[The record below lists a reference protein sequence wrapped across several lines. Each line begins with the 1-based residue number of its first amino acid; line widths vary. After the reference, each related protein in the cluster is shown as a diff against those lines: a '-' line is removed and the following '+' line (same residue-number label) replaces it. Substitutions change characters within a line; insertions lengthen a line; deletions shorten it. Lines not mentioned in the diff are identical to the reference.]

1 MPQLDTASQLNDFA
15 MFLSYT
21 PTWLFYQFCA
31 LPPYYNQIAF
41 FTGNQLGKTSVLCHE
56 KVMRVM
62 GSHPIPEKNFLYFE
76 CENGHTYGRPAPWP
90 GLHFFGLQDGQCFR
104 LSENKRSETRKVPFP
119 SDMTCSCGAK
129 LNIHNR
135 RANIY
140 RLCSE
145 NLPMEKEGSGAES
158 GEIKNRTYP
167 ELKKWLPPFL
177 IKKDI
182 SQRNPS
188 LKIADPNGG
197 CVFGE
202 GANAIQYPGHDIIFE
217 FVSYSQV
224 TQGTAGTQ
232 RLCVFCVAK
241 GQRVLMS
248 DGVWRNIEE
257 LIPGDELICETRG
270 GHGTRQRTNK
280 IKHIFGRGPKPV
292 YRVKCSK
299 GITLELTSDHKVMVP
314 STGKSQY
321 MPVSELKIGDKI
333 TCRMSDFDNDDT
345 IESWKMVLLAVVLGD
360 GCITDKQ
367 KSAKFTCKNGKLI
380 EEIEQQL
387 PDFISLR
394 KHVFKNGHSP
404 DYWIN
409 SNRNIGKNRN
419 EFKAF
424 LKQIGVW
431 GHCAGS
437 KYIPDEVFRQSNSSI
452 ALFLRFLFATDGW
465 ASNSIGYC
473 STSYRLAQDVFLL
486 LRRLKIRS
494 TIRVRTFENGWAT
507 QYHISVNNSKDIIRF
522 AEIVGIAGKL
532 EQLDVLVEKSKGRVI
547 GRSES
552 CSFENKNKTD
562 IFAPSDRNVRW
573 VQVRSIEPVGEKDVY
588 DISMETGGWD
598 KSSKTGKQ
606 IPVAR
611 SPRNNFLIQGGAV
624 ISNCDEEPPYTFYE
638 EQVPRLMA
646 ENGDFQL
653 GLTPAIRTSFTFDEF
668 FEQAEIY
675 VRTKSICEFY
685 KTSGE
690 EDKSKPFE
698 KFPTR
703 HSYKAVFQAS
713 TYDNPTL
720 SREVIDKTV
729 GNYADPDTVAT
740 RLYGIHRQATG
751 RILKDFD
758 WKIHVIDADKYFS
771 NSRIPLSW
779 THFRGIDYH
788 PRTPWACGACSL
800 SPTDEMYIWYAK
812 GITPDKFTTFQIM
825 EQFSYGCMDYQFKL
839 NLVDPLAEATKVD
852 LVTMLDEIN
861 RVTRELK
868 RDDIGT
874 GGYWQAWNTKGE
886 FGRDQIRV
894 RLKNAR
900 KVGRPFNNKVI
911 ENGREVNLPTIWI
924 FRDGAH
930 EAAESMAKWSWEQ
943 WVDQQAMT
951 TKDDKNTPQQK
962 YSHLNMVWECIHKHT
977 AFRFSK
983 HSEYRE
989 RDMGGQYFKSARA

>member
-1 MPQLDTASQLNDFA
+1 
-15 MFLSYT
+15 
-21 PTWLFYQFCA
+21 
-31 LPPYYNQIAF
+31 
-41 FTGNQLGKTSVLCHE
+41 
-56 KVMRVM
+56 
-62 GSHPIPEKNFLYFE
+62 
-76 CENGHTYGRPAPWP
+76 
-90 GLHFFGLQDGQCFR
+90 
-104 LSENKRSETRKVPFP
+104 
-119 SDMTCSCGAK
+119 
-129 LNIHNR
+129 
-135 RANIY
+135 
-140 RLCSE
+140 
-145 NLPMEKEGSGAES
+145 
-158 GEIKNRTYP
+158 
-167 ELKKWLPPFL
+167 
-177 IKKDI
+177 
-182 SQRNPS
+182 
-188 LKIADPNGG
+188 
-197 CVFGE
+197 VF
-202 GANAIQYPGHDIIFE
+202 
-217 FVSYSQV
+217 
-224 TQGTAGTQ
+224 
-232 RLCVFCVAK
+232 
-241 GQRVLMS
+241 
-248 DGVWRNIEE
+248 
-257 LIPGDELICETRG
+257 
-270 GHGTRQRTNK
+270 
-280 IKHIFGRGPKPV
+280 
-292 YRVKCSK
+292 
-299 GITLELTSDHKVMVP
+299 
-314 STGKSQY
+314 
-321 MPVSELKIGDKI
+321 
-333 TCRMSDFDNDDT
+333 
-345 IESWKMVLLAVVLGD
+345 
-360 GCITDKQ
+360 
-367 KSAKFTCKNGKLI
+367 
-380 EEIEQQL
+380 
-387 PDFISLR
+387 
-394 KHVFKNGHSP
+394 
-404 DYWIN
+404 
-409 SNRNIGKNRN
+409 
-419 EFKAF
+419 
-424 LKQIGVW
+424 
-431 GHCAGS
+431 
-437 KYIPDEVFRQSNSSI
+437 
-452 ALFLRFLFATDGW
+452 
-465 ASNSIGYC
+465 
-473 STSYRLAQDVFLL
+473 
-486 LRRLKIRS
+486 
-494 TIRVRTFENGWAT
+494 
-507 QYHISVNNSKDIIRF
+507 
-522 AEIVGIAGKL
+522 
-532 EQLDVLVEKSKGRVI
+532 
-547 GRSES
+547 
-552 CSFENKNKTD
+552 
-562 IFAPSDRNVRW
+562 
-573 VQVRSIEPVGEKDVY
+573 
-588 DISMETGGWD
+588 
-598 KSSKTGKQ
+598 
-606 IPVAR
+606 
-611 SPRNNFLIQGGAV
+611 
-624 ISNCDEEPPYTFYE
+624 CDEEPPYTFYE